1 MRVAGG
7 IGTLRT
13 SSLAV
18 EPGPAR
24 GRGGGGGWC
33 EGAELQG
40 WQTFQLCIRP
50 RNIPV
55 SGFDEQN
62 KV

>member
-33 EGAELQG
+33 EGAELQE
-40 WQTFQLCIRP
+40 WQ
-50 RNIPV
+50 NIPV